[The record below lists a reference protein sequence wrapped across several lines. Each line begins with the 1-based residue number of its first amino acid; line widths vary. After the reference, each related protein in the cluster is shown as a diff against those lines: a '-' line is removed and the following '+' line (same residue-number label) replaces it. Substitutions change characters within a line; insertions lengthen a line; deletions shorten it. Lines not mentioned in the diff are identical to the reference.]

1 MNDRAPLDAM
11 AALEEAR
18 AQLETVLRPD
28 AHWRALGQATLP
40 ANRAA
45 HERALAGKPVYHAWK
60 LLGRAIEQL
69 RAEGA
74 LGAQGAQGPQGAMAG
89 VPQGDGSTPGAGSP
103 QARQPRLGLREVL
116 ERIRV
121 EAPLD
126 SRGPPG
132 GAVADDGLS
141 VPPAAPNIAPA
152 HIDIEEAA
160 VSFVVHE
167 TATPA
172 VEDAPPP
179 SGHMA
184 EAEEGARKKAREG
197 GNGADP
203 PATDGSGDEDGTEA
217 EVTMVPRGS

>member
-18 AQLETVLRPD
+18 AQLETALRPD

-45 HERALAGKPVYHAWK
+45 HERALADKPVYHAWK

-69 RAEGA
+69 RAEDA
-74 LGAQGAQGPQGAMAG
+74 LGARDAMAR
-89 VPQGDGSTPGAGSP
+89 VPAGQEGAAPGAEPP

-116 ERIRV
+116 DRIRV

-126 SRGPPG
+126 SRDPRA

-141 VPPAAPNIAPA
+141 VPSAAPTIAPA
-152 HIDIEEAA
+152 DIDIEEAA

-167 TATPA
+167 TAARA
-172 VEDAPPP
+172 VEAAPSP
-179 SGHMA
+179 SKHVA
-184 EAEEGARKKAREG
+184 EPEGARMDAREG
-197 GNGADP
+197 GDEADP
-203 PATDGSGDEDGTEA
+203 SATDRSEDEDGTEA
-217 EVTMVPRGS
+217 EVTIVPRRR